1 MLRVIFNL
9 IVNRPAIVKDSEK
22 IFILKMV
29 RCYITEAVEGKQ
41 DYKLPVDKWDADYC
55 KEDEGEDGEEKQELA
70 RRQEEIEKCGGSD
83 FLISIL
89 SEDLTNRIDLLN
101 EALLLGIAYLFK
113 GNKTCQ
119 NSILA
124 CLTADKDNLM
134 LLNVRKIIKRIGD
147 FLIDIRTIKEG
158 EKKRK
163 FNYNIV
169 DTYDYFSVEDQE
181 IIRHFGHSKVDKFEQ
196 QIEANN

>member
-1 MLRVIFNL
+1 M
-9 IVNRPAIVKDSEK
+9 
-22 IFILKMV
+22 
-29 RCYITEAVEGKQ
+29 
-41 DYKLPVDKWDADYC
+41 
-55 KEDEGEDGEEKQELA
+55 
-70 RRQEEIEKCGGSD
+70 EKCGGSD

-113 GNKTCQ
+113 GNKICQ

-124 CLTADKDNLM
+124 SLTADRDNLM
-134 LLNVRKIIKRIGD
+134 LLNIRKIIKRIGD

-181 IIRHFGHSKVDKFEQ
+181 IVRHFGHSKVDKFEQ
-196 QIEANN
+196 QIEANNELAMCRLFRFLQLFCENNNIEMKKFLYAQTN